1 MGSNIMKR
9 DYDTGVHEGI
19 DFFVG
24 NEVEK
29 TPTQGMK
36 TLFVVGNKLPDE
48 IHKLAQENDCKHIY
62 LGANHSFKKI
72 SVHEEVLILQTARQL
87 LDRDYWVTIDIPQ
100 GLEIKGLPSL
110 LTDSK
115 FSLIYSVTVGDI
127 MKMKGNVI
135 VKIDDHDFK
144 ATNPGVWCWS
154 VRDLITDE
162 HFTDWDQYKGDKTL

>member
-1 MGSNIMKR
+1 MKR
-9 DYDTGVHEGI
+9 DYDTGVHEGV

-24 NEVEK
+24 TEVEK
-29 TPTQGMK
+29 TATEGMR
-36 TLFVVGNKLPDE
+36 TLFVVGNKSADE
-48 IHKLAQENDCKHIY
+48 IHNLAQENACNHIY
-62 LGANHSFKKI
+62 LGANHSFKTI
-72 SVHEEVLILQTARQL
+72 TGPEEVIILQTARDL
-87 LDRDYWVTIDIPQ
+87 LAKDYWVTIDIPQ
-100 GLEIKGLPSL
+100 GLVIQGLPSL
-110 LTDSK
+110 LTDKK